1 MTEAGAG
8 TGADRSDPELS
19 LVIPCYNEAE
29 SIRNTVTR
37 LVEAFGA
44 RRVRLELVLVD
55 NGSTD
60 DTGAI
65 IDKLVAEGMPA
76 VRETVDLNQGY
87 GYGVLCG
94 LQRCRGRLVGI
105 LGADGQVDAQDVVRL
120 YDVAARARTPKLVKV
135 RRRFRMDGFTRKIV
149 SIAYNGVA
157 NLAYGGLR
165 SIDLN
170 GTPKI
175 FPRAYLA
182 PMALESRDWFLD
194 AEIMIKAK
202 QLGLDVFEMNVLAH
216 MREGG
221 RSNVRVGTCWEFVKN
236 LVRWRLRRPSAPSPF
251 PGEGGGEGR

>member
-1 MTEAGAG
+1 MTEAAATGG
-8 TGADRSDPELS
+8 TDRSEPEIS

-76 VRETVDLNQGY
+76 VRETVEDNQGY
-87 GYGVLCG
+87 GYGVLRG
-94 LQRCRGRLVGI
+94 LERCRGRFVGV
-105 LGADGQVDAQDVVRL
+105 LGADGQVDALDVARL

-135 RRRFRMDGFTRKIV
+135 RRRFRMDGFTRKVV
-149 SIAYNGVA
+149 SIAYNVLA

-165 SIDLN
+165 SIDIN

-175 FPRAYLA
+175 FPRAYLSR
-182 PMALESRDWFLD
+182 MRLESRDWFLD
-194 AEIMIKAK
+194 PEIMIKAK
-202 QLGLDVFEMNVLAH
+202 RLGLDVFEMNVLAH

-221 RSNVRVGTCWEFVKN
+221 SSNVRMGTCWEFVKN
-236 LVRWRLRRPSAPSPF
+236 LLRWRFRT
-251 PGEGGGEGR
+251 